1 MNEQRNSAEFDWD
14 GEGVQIFKQ
23 EDLVRKDLQAKLEM
37 LMPGVP
43 KERVTALVAMVE
55 NAKTPDFSWV
65 PERARGPAMDEA
77 RRAAEAFDR
86 IAVSKVQADL
96 AREERA
102 QEIASLQQVDDRE
115 REEVI
120 ATFHDQFAGEKQSSI
135 KPKLSAEVKSK
146 AGVLDLGE
154 INRMIA
160 EVKAKDEMNQPSVIV
175 EDLEAMNKEA
185 DKRRGDKRS
194 R

>member
-1 MNEQRNSAEFDWD
+1 MNEQRNAAEFDWD

-23 EDLVRKDLQAKLEM
+23 EDMVRKDLQAKLEM
-37 LMPGVP
+37 LMPGIP
-43 KERVTALVAMVE
+43 KERVTSMVAMVE

-65 PERARGPAMDEA
+65 PERARGPVMDEA

-102 QEIASLQQVDDRE
+102 QEIAGLKKADERE

-120 ATFHDQFAGEKQSSI
+120 ATFHDQFAEQKQQTV

-154 INRMIA
+154 INRAVAAIR
-160 EVKAKDEMNQPSVIV
+160 AKEEMDQPSVIV

-185 DKRRGDKRS
+185 QKRRGERRS
-194 R
+194 G